1 VSKKELRQ
9 SALQSRRAIP
19 STRITELSWRVEEN
33 LVAQKEFRDAR
44 CIASYVAKEDEVQ
57 TAPILERALSEGKV
71 VVVPVVDKTSDELLF
86 FEIHNVRE
94 LSPGRFGVRE
104 PKRTGATVP
113 LLETDLVLVP
123 LLAWDGRGHRVGY
136 GKGYFDRAL
145 AARGSSTAIGL
156 AFESQ
161 AVPHVP
167 EGRTDVQL
175 DMVVTEKQVLRFG
188 RKAA

>member
-1 VSKKELRQ
+1 MNKKELRQ
-9 SALQSRRAIP
+9 SALQSRRAMP

-33 LVAQKEFRDAR
+33 LVGQKEFRDAR
-44 CIASYVAKEDEVQ
+44 RVASYVAKEDEVQ

-71 VVVPVVDKTSDELLF
+71 VVVPVVDRQSDELLF
-86 FEIHNVRE
+86 FEIRNVRE
-94 LSPGRFGVRE
+94 LSPGKFGVRE
-104 PKRTGATVP
+104 PKRNGSPVP
-113 LLETDLVLVP
+113 LSETDVVLVP

-145 AARGSSTAIGL
+145 ATRGSSRAIGL

-161 AVPHVP
+161 AVTQVP
-167 EGRTDVQL
+167 EEVTDVQL